1 MPSDLYVPIATSD
14 DDAAPAL
21 PRHWSAEAKRVHARI
36 LSERPAIVGADLSSL
51 HQACTIIAAA
61 DRYDRTIRTVGS
73 TILGSTGQLV
83 AHPLV
88 SEVRQLRTAAASI
101 LDRLSPVQSRA
112 EKRQQA
118 GLNRRAAQL
127 DDRRRRSHVAP
138 RRPSADTSAPR
149 PTDDT

>member
-1 MPSDLYVPIATSD
+1 MTSDLYVPMAVSH
-14 DDAAPAL
+14 DDAGPAL

-36 LSERPAIVGADLSSL
+36 LAERPAIAGADLSSL
-51 HQACTIIAAA
+51 HQACTIIATA
-61 DRYDRTIRTVGS
+61 DRYDRTIRADGS
-73 TILGSTGQLV
+73 TVPGSTGQLV

-118 GLNRRAAQL
+118 GLNRNGRAS
-127 DDRRRRSHVAP
+127 R
-138 RRPSADTSAPR
+138 
-149 PTDDT
+149 